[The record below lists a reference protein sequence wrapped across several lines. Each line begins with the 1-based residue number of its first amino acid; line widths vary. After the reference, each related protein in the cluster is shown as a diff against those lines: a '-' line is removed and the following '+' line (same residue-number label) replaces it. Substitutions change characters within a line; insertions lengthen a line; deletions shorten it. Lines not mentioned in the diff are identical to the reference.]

1 MALKPN
7 EVSELNAA
15 KAQVKSLWI
24 RACICDGIEPDSK
37 FVVFSPDNPVAR
49 DHAQA
54 MSSYFALVGKIKR
67 NQARRERHAAYKEL
81 GLNRVR
87 GAQGGVYYE

>member
-1 MALKPN
+1 MPLTQN
-7 EVSELNAA
+7 EVNALNAS
-15 KAQVKSLWI
+15 KAQVKALWI
-24 RACICDGIEPDSK
+24 RACIADGIEPDSK
-37 FVVFSPDNPVAR
+37 FVVFSNDNPAAR

-54 MSSYFALVGKIKR
+54 ISSHFELVGKIKR

-87 GAQGGVYYE
+87 GSQGGVFYE